1 MPELSALASSSTTHH
16 MTRLDF
22 LVEEDFDEFR
32 TRFEQAVPPLDS
44 AKMTELAKADASWDE
59 MRAEVARHAPHEF
72 MIYARID
79 GTPLMRLAGH
89 QVPCIEYLMGNH
101 VIAERMYRHDPTTLL
116 YAPLR
121 VVLYQRGAGRTV
133 LAIDQPST
141 VFGGLDNPAITEVG
155 HELDDKLAALLHH
168 LGVGKPEQ
176 GLVP

>member
-1 MPELSALASSSTTHH
+1 
-16 MTRLDF
+16 
-22 LVEEDFDEFR
+22 
-32 TRFEQAVPPLDS
+32 
-44 AKMTELAKADASWDE
+44 
-59 MRAEVARHAPHEF
+59 
-72 MIYARID
+72 
-79 GTPLMRLAGH
+79 
-89 QVPCIEYLMGNH
+89 VPCIEYLMGNH